1 MEVLKHTSPTR
12 VPVAPN
18 DSPSKIRPSSRAS
31 NARIKSQCLARLCDP
46 VELVIA
52 IGRCWCEHDY
62 EHEHEKPESKRST
75 RVFKLLPRRC
85 RLGGSPVPF
94 GNGRTTVARAS
105 DFQLRHAM
113 FPRRDQASL
122 LMKYR
127 FGNLTCISNNAG

>member
-1 MEVLKHTSPTR
+1 MRYLEASR
-12 VPVAPN
+12 GVPRSAP
-18 DSPSKIRPSSRAS
+18 DWRFARDDRDGKRKSRIEISIRA
-31 NARIKSQCLARLCDP
+31 
-46 VELVIA
+46 
-52 IGRCWCEHDY
+52 
-62 EHEHEKPESKRST
+62 
-75 RVFKLLPRRC
+75 FKLLPRRC

>member
-1 MEVLKHTSPTR
+1 MRYLEALAAAGKALGPRRTVVTSLGMTEMES
-12 VPVAPN
+12 
-18 DSPSKIRPSSRAS
+18 
-31 NARIKSQCLARLCDP
+31 
-46 VELVIA
+46 
-52 IGRCWCEHDY
+52 
-62 EHEHEKPESKRST
+62 EKPESEISI

>member
-1 MEVLKHTSPTR
+1 MRYLEG
-12 VPVAPN
+12 
-18 DSPSKIRPSSRAS
+18 SSRDPSVRAGLAFS
-31 NARIKSQCLARLCDP
+31 LGMAEEKKKPNRIFSIRL
-46 VELVIA
+46 
-52 IGRCWCEHDY
+52 
-62 EHEHEKPESKRST
+62 
-75 RVFKLLPRRC
+75 FKKLPRRC

-113 FPRRDQASL
+113 FPKRDQASL